1 MSFHYTQNEIFSWSH
16 LLKKFLIENLI
27 FCAVLAWE
35 GQKRFWSDFQSC
47 SFNSGDSWG
56 NRRRRLNS
64 FEKCQTIRRYH
75 WKSSLTEMRSTVAG
89 GKKKQTRIEAL
100 VTRMEFHSST
110 INPFTD
116 ALMKEITYAFDLSE
130 LHELIAFLKLDP
142 ADLPETT
149 SSEFWE
155 YGTQELRVL

>member
-1 MSFHYTQNEIFSWSH
+1 
-16 LLKKFLIENLI
+16 
-27 FCAVLAWE
+27 
-35 GQKRFWSDFQSC
+35 
-47 SFNSGDSWG
+47 
-56 NRRRRLNS
+56 
-64 FEKCQTIRRYH
+64 
-75 WKSSLTEMRSTVAG
+75 MRSTVAD

-116 ALMKEITYAFDLSE
+116 ALMKEITYAFDLPE

-149 SSEFWE
+149 SSEF
-155 YGTQELRVL
+155 